1 MLCGSSARKLRTSGA
16 NLLPGRSVRHLL
28 TPLVETEYQTPATHR
43 LPDGGRLFPVDSD
56 AKPSQPGFPY
66 RTLEDRMVF
75 GDLPGI
81 ALLDDD
87 LDIIVNLASISRETG
102 VSAPTIKSYYQL
114 LEDMFIG
121 FSVSAFSG
129 STRKGVLSS
138 PRFFFFD
145 AGVRNAAAHIP
156 LARDTVNA
164 IPGALF
170 EHWVATQLHRVFS
183 YRNDAS
189 LSYFR
194 TADGAEID
202 FIVEAEGKLY
212 PIEVKWTE
220 NPTAKDTRHLVRF
233 IAEHADRCPG
243 GYLVSRC
250 PHTLDLGKGIT
261 AIPWWSL

>member
-1 MLCGSSARKLRTSGA
+1 
-16 NLLPGRSVRHLL
+16 
-28 TPLVETEYQTPATHR
+28 
-43 LPDGGRLFPVDSD
+43 
-56 AKPSQPGFPY
+56 
-66 RTLEDRMVF
+66 MVF

-233 IAEHADRCPG
+233 IVEHADRCPG
-243 GYLVSRC
+243 GYVVSRC